1 VFAVSASAA
10 WAQDLETGDESAPTS
25 DAGIVPV
32 YWEGNPDC
40 EDLGYA
46 HGYKVQDDGGD
57 YDGGTGTFWFPDGNH
72 SVWLDSDGTYV
83 AWSSDIGIDAVIVKG
98 GPNANSYV
106 YDTSG
111 VEAYEDSGLAPPINK
126 DDPYGLSHIDFCF
139 DYELEVEKDA
149 CTDYTRKWD
158 WTIDKYSDVT
168 DLKLAK
174 GQTYDMVQY
183 EVSVDGEYSDC
194 DWNVKGT
201 ITITNPDPDYDAHI
215 ASVTDMVSG
224 DIWADVDCHCDFP
237 RVLGPGESMVCDY
250 YTDLPDGECRENT
263 AWAEVCDWSKV
274 GGGSGTAEVKFGE
287 PGKEIDECINVWDD
301 QYGDLGQVCEDTTFE
316 YCINVGPYEECGD
329 YTFTN
334 TASFESC
341 DSGEYGSDSW
351 DVNVSIPGG
360 CACTLTLGDWKS
372 HSEYGPAPYDDTW
385 ALLPDGADTMFFNS
399 GLTWYEVFWTAPAGD
414 FYFNLAHQYM
424 AAQLNLLNGSMAP
437 GPVDTAIA
445 NAEALFNAQGAGDT
459 TLNAMEKRKAG
470 RWHTTIGNY
479 NEGITGPGHCDE

>member
-287 PGKEIDECINVWDD
+287 PGKEIDESSTC
-301 QYGDLGQVCEDTTFE
+301 GTTST
-316 YCINVGPYEECGD
+316 VTSARSARTRPSSTASTWARTKSAGTTRSRTPRRSSRA
-329 YTFTN
+329 TRAN
-334 TASFESC
+334 TARTR
-341 DSGEYGSDSW
+341 G
-351 DVNVSIPGG
+351 
-360 CACTLTLGDWKS
+360 T
-372 HSEYGPAPYDDTW
+372 
-385 ALLPDGADTMFFNS
+385 
-399 GLTWYEVFWTAPAGD
+399 
-414 FYFNLAHQYM
+414 
-424 AAQLNLLNGSMAP
+424 
-437 GPVDTAIA
+437 
-445 NAEALFNAQGAGDT
+445 
-459 TLNAMEKRKAG
+459 
-470 RWHTTIGNY
+470 
-479 NEGITGPGHCDE
+479 